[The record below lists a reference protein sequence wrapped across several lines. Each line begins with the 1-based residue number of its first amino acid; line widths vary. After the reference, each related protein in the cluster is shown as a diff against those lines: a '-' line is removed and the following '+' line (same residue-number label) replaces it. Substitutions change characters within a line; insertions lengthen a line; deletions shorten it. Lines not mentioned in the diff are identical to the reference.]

1 MNTEINLSIK
11 KPCSEKFD
19 SFTPTSVGGFCAAC
33 QKEVID
39 FTKMSEEEIIL
50 YFSSTTKN
58 TCGRFE
64 PSQLKTYPKIDTSP
78 RKSRLGLMRIGLMS
92 LSLTSLFTSTTQAQH
107 QLQATQAQV
116 LSQKDTQPV
125 SENTDAVH
133 NDKTTIKVSGVV
145 TDQRGEPLPGVSIIH
160 KGTTD
165 GIATDENGKFQF
177 WKTLEEGDIL
187 VFSFVGLESKEVKI
201 TAQTPQYMKVVM
213 KAGCELM
220 GEVATT
226 EVYRSKPTFWQ
237 RVRRVFK

>member
-11 KPCSEKFD
+11 KPCSENFD

-39 FTKMSEEEIIL
+39 FTTMSEEEIIL
-50 YFSSTTKN
+50 YFSSTTQR

-64 PSQLKTYPKIDTSP
+64 PSQLKTYKKIASSP

-92 LSLTSLFTSTTQAQH
+92 LSLTSLFTSAQAQH

-116 LSQKDTQPV
+116 LPQKDTHPV
-125 SENTDAVH
+125 SENTDAVP

-145 TDQRGEPLPGVSIIH
+145 TDQRGEPLPGVSIMH

-177 WKTLEEGDIL
+177 WKTLEPGDIL

-213 KAGCELM
+213 KAGCELL
-220 GEVATT
+220 GEVTTT
-226 EVYRSKPTFWQ
+226 EVYKSKPTFWQ
-237 RVRRVFK
+237 KIRSVFK